1 MKFLYLKGI
10 NIFGPLEAGEIAKE
24 NWFSDDLLVCPE
36 DKAEQEAAWKPAS
49 SYEEFKNISGEANPP
64 VKEDKQDVTNDN
76 PAPQQDSSN
85 QENNNISGDLPLL
98 EDTETDFSTFSS
110 DEFSANF
117 NEVMGELS
125 SQEENKDFSEDDIKD
140 HTFRI
145 SNKEDNLLE
154 DLPAHSLIGPEGDSI
169 RTQEQNPADINGTIQ
184 EDNSVQGQKDFLEIS
199 NNKIISSS
207 DGRVKKQKSNDLLF
221 ILSFLVL
228 MVVAIA
234 LCMAFWNMVNDNKNA
249 QQQTETAQSE
259 NFVEQEQNQEE
270 YSASSEISNQQF
282 AGEGSEEEINQP
294 KTYSSEEQVINIVK
308 NTRLSNNRG
317 SIGDYLDRVY
327 GENYQSSWSAK
338 PFTDKVY
345 IVEFFASQV
354 RNEPYVYLF
363 RVDMDQKKITGA
375 LNNITLD
382 LLA

>member
-24 NWFSDDLLVCPE
+24 DWFSDDLLVCPE

-98 EDTETDFSTFSS
+98 EDTETDSSTFSS

-125 SQEENKDFSEDDIKD
+125 SQEENKDLSEDDIKD

-221 ILSFLVL
+221 IVSFLVL
-228 MVVAIA
+228 MVFAIA

-249 QQQTETAQSE
+249 QQQTETTQSE